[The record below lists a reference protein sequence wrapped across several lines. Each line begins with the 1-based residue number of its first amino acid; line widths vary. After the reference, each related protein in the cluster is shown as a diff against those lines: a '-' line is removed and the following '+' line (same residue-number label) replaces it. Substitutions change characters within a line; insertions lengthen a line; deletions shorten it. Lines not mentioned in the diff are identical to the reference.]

1 MGWGGV
7 GGPLTWILLLS
18 KVSTR
23 AVQREKLISRLFRR
37 PGLAGIANN

>member
-1 MGWGGV
+1 MLWGG
-7 GGPLTWILLLS
+7 GASTWILLLS

-23 AVQREKLISRLFRR
+23 AVQREKLISLLFPR